1 MQARD
6 RDPLMTVLTALL
18 ALMVLFAAI
27 GLWRLGSETGERACI
42 EAAQARY
49 PAVAVSAFERNRS
62 ATGPLKVS
70 FVTERTRAVAAC
82 D

>member
-1 MQARD
+1 MNAQD
-6 RDPLMTVLTALL
+6 RRTPVLAAVVAIVGIALTVA
-18 ALMVLFAAI
+18 
-27 GLWRLGSETGERACI
+27 LWRLGSETGERACV

-62 ATGPLKVS
+62 ATGPLKIS
-70 FVTERTRAVAAC
+70 FVRERTRAVDAC